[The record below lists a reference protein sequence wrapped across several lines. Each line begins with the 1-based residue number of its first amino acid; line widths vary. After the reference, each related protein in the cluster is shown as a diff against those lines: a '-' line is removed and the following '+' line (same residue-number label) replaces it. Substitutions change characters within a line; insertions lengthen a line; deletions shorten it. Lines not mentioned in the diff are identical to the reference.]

1 MVLSTLILAAVGYTC
16 DKVVKAMTNGI
27 QTKIQEGVVEG
38 VKTIRDNLKSK

>member
-1 MVLSTLILAAVGYTC
+1 MILSTLILAAVGFTC
-16 DKVVKAMTNGI
+16 DKAIKVVKNGI